1 MYIIVSAAVGVI
13 FSIAEVLLF
22 EKKENPLNWIKV
34 LLKNLL
40 LISLTSLFLG
50 SYPYDCIIGKKDIGI
65 FSFRWLGWFAFLC
78 QLALSVGTG
87 LFVLILTGAI
97 KGNLAFEKPQES
109 KKAANIIV
117 KIISAILIFL
127 GVFAWHG
134 TIWARETYNGITP
147 DQMLIN
153 LISPTDGTS
162 SEIMTTMIESPVLK
176 TLLFSA
182 WFCVPVFAA
191 VDIVYIKDGKRRVV
205 LKSSL
210 KRLTSLL
217 LAVSVFGAGLSFGV
231 LKLQLKDLFLA
242 YAVKSDIIDKNY
254 VDPETAKLT
263 FPEKKRNLIHIYL
276 ESMENS
282 YASKELGGYMDA
294 NLIPELTEL
303 AKEGVSFSDRGEG
316 QLGGPIQA
324 TGSQW
329 SVASMV
335 CMGTGLPMKV
345 PMRRNGYGAKDNFL
359 PGAYTLGDILKAQ
372 GYEQTVMFGA
382 SAVFGGL
389 SYYFESHGDFKIM
402 DYNYMI
408 DNGVLPKGYKVWWGY
423 EDEKLFKYAKEE
435 LTRLSE
441 TGKPFNF
448 VMETADTHFPDG
460 YITKKTP
467 RTYKSQYAN
476 VIAYSSA
483 QVTEFVRWIQQQPFY
498 ENTTI
503 VIIGDHASMDKN
515 FFKDFDPS
523 YRRTVYNVI
532 LNPDKSVADVSADR
546 RYNREYASFDMMPT
560 ILASMGVKI
569 DGDRL
574 GIGTNL
580 FSQKETVFE
589 KDGVDYVNAELNK
602 GSNVYNKEIM
612 KDSSKG

>member
-1 MYIIVSAAVGVI
+1 MLLIISTVIGLVFAV
-13 FSIAEVLLF
+13 AEIMLF
-22 EKKENPLNWIKV
+22 EKKKRPLLFIKAV
-34 LLKNLL
+34 LKNLIS
-40 LISLTSLFLG
+40 ISLTSLK
-50 SYPYDCIIGKKDIGI
+50 IIELMPQSILNGN
-65 FSFRWLGWFAFLC
+65 SV
-78 QLALSVGTG
+78 LALSGFTKVSLIYQVCICLVLG
-87 LFVLILTGAI
+87 LILLFASGI
-97 KGNLAFEKPQES
+97 FKGIISFEKDADA
-109 KKAANIIV
+109 KKKNV
-117 KIISAILIFL
+117 KIIKIVSAVFVFL
-127 GVFAWHG
+127 GVFAWRA
-134 TIWARETYNGITP
+134 TIWAQVTYGAITP
-147 DQMLIN
+147 DQILIN

-162 SEIMTTMIESPVLK
+162 PEIIRSMIEGPVLK
-176 TLLFSA
+176 TLLYTF
-182 WFCVPVFAA
+182 WVCVFIFAS
-191 VDIVYIKDGKRRVV
+191 VKMIYNKNGK
-205 LKSSL
+205 KI
-210 KRLTSLL
+210 T
-217 LAVSVFGAGLSFGV
+217 VFGSKIQKFISIILAAAIFAGGITFGIEE
-231 LKLQLKDLFLA
+231 LQLKELYYA
-242 YAVKSDIIDKNY
+242 YTVKSDIIDKNY
-254 VDPETAKLT
+254 VDPETTTLV

-282 YASKELGGYMDA
+282 YASKDLGGYMDT

-303 AKEGVSFSDRGEG
+303 SKEGISFSDRGEG

-345 PMRRNGYGAKDNFL
+345 PMRSNSYGAKDNFL
-359 PGAYTLGDILKAQ
+359 PGAYTIGDILKVQ
-372 GYEQTVMFGA
+372 GYEQTVMLGS

-389 SYYFESHGDFKIM
+389 NYYFESHGDFKIM
-402 DYNYMI
+402 DHNYMI
-408 DNGVLPKGYKVWWGY
+408 NNGVLPEGYNVWWGY

-460 YITKKTP
+460 YITSKTP
-467 RTYKSQYAN
+467 RIYKSQYAN
-476 VIAYSSA
+476 VIAYSSS

-503 VIIGDHASMDKN
+503 VINGDHASMDKN

-532 LNPDKSVADVSADR
+532 LNPDKSVAQVGADR

-560 ILASMGVKI
+560 MLASLGVKI

-580 FSQKETVFE
+580 FSDEQTVFE
-589 KDGVDYVNAELNK
+589 KYGVDYVNRELNK
-602 GSNVYNKEIM
+602 GSDLYNKEIT
-612 KDSSKG
+612 KDQSKK

>member
-1 MYIIVSAAVGVI
+1 MYIIVSAAMGVI
-13 FSIAEVLLF
+13 FSIAEILLF
-22 EKKENPLNWIKV
+22 ENKKNPLNWLKV

-40 LISLTSLFLG
+40 LISVSSLFMG
-50 SYPYDCIIGKKDIGI
+50 VYPYNCIIGSKKFTVFTLRWFGVYAFLYQLSLSAATGI
-65 FSFRWLGWFAFLC
+65 F
-78 QLALSVGTG
+78 AL
-87 LFVLILTGAI
+87 LISGVTKGRIAI
-97 KGNLAFEKPQES
+97 EKPQKS
-109 KKAANIIV
+109 KKAANVIV
-117 KIISAILIFL
+117 KIISTVLIFL

-134 TIWARETYNGITP
+134 TIWARETYNGISA

-162 SEIMTTMIESPVLK
+162 SEIMNSMIVGPVLK
-176 TLLFSA
+176 SLMFTA
-182 WFCVPVFAA
+182 WLCVPVWAA
-191 VDIVYIKDGKRRVV
+191 VELVYIKGEKRRVI
-205 LKSSL
+205 LKDSL
-210 KRLTSLL
+210 KRWTSLL
-217 LAVSVFGAGLSFGV
+217 LAVAVLGAGVSFGV
-231 LKLQLKDLFLA
+231 LKLQLKDLFYA

-254 VDPETAKLT
+254 VDPETTTLV

-282 YASKELGGYMDA
+282 YASKDLGGYMDA

-303 AKEGVSFSDRGEG
+303 SKEGISFSDRGEG

-359 PGAYTLGDILKAQ
+359 PGAYTIGDILKAQ

-389 SYYFESHGDFKIM
+389 SYYFESHGNFKIM
-402 DYNYMI
+402 DHNYMI
-408 DNGVLPKGYKVWWGY
+408 NNGVLPKDYKVWWGY

-460 YITKKTP
+460 YITSKTP
-467 RTYKSQYAN
+467 RIYKSQYAN
-476 VIAYSSA
+476 VIAYSSS

-503 VIIGDHASMDKN
+503 VINGDHASMDKN

-532 LNPDKSVADVSADR
+532 LNPDKSVAQVGADR

-560 ILASMGVKI
+560 MLASLGVKI

-580 FSQKETVFE
+580 FSDEQTVFE
-589 KDGVDYVNAELNK
+589 KYGVDYVNGELNK
-602 GSNVYNKEIM
+602 GSDLYNKEIM
-612 KDSSKG
+612 RKP

>member
-1 MYIIVSAAVGVI
+1 MYIIVSAAMGVI
-13 FSIAEVLLF
+13 FSIAEILLF
-22 EKKENPLNWIKV
+22 ENKKNPLNWLKV

-40 LISLTSLFLG
+40 LISVSSFFLG
-50 SYPYDCIIGKKDIGI
+50 AYPYNCIIGSKKFTVFTLRWFGVYAFLYQLSLSAATGI
-65 FSFRWLGWFAFLC
+65 F
-78 QLALSVGTG
+78 AL
-87 LFVLILTGAI
+87 LISGVTKGRIAI
-97 KGNLAFEKPQES
+97 EKPQKS
-109 KKAANIIV
+109 KKAANVIV
-117 KIISAILIFL
+117 KIISTVLIFL

-134 TIWARETYNGITP
+134 TIWARETYNGISA

-162 SEIMTTMIESPVLK
+162 SEIMNSMIEGPVLK
-176 TLLFSA
+176 SLMFTA
-182 WFCVPVFAA
+182 WLCVPVWAA
-191 VDIVYIKDGKRRVV
+191 VELVYIKGEKRRVI
-205 LKSSL
+205 LKDSL
-210 KRLTSLL
+210 KRWTSLL
-217 LAVSVFGAGLSFGV
+217 LAVAVLGAGVSFGV
-231 LKLQLKDLFLA
+231 LKLQLKDLFYA

-254 VDPETAKLT
+254 VDPETTTLV

-282 YASKELGGYMDA
+282 YASKDLGGYMDA

-303 AKEGVSFSDRGEG
+303 SKEGISFSDRGEG

-389 SYYFESHGDFKIM
+389 SYYFESHGNFKIM
-402 DYNYMI
+402 DHNYMI
-408 DNGVLPKGYKVWWGY
+408 NNGVLPEGYKVWWGY

-460 YITKKTP
+460 YITSKTP
-467 RTYKSQYAN
+467 RIYKSQYAN
-476 VIAYSSA
+476 VIAYSSS

-503 VIIGDHASMDKN
+503 VINGDHASMDKN

-532 LNPDKSVADVSADR
+532 LNPDKSVAQVGADR

-560 ILASMGVKI
+560 MLASLGVKI

-580 FSQKETVFE
+580 FSDEQTVFE
-589 KDGVDYVNAELNK
+589 KYGVDYVNGELNK
-602 GSNVYNKEIM
+602 GSDLYNKEIM
-612 KDSSKG
+612 RKQ